1 MKLSSG
7 LLHAHAIS
15 QTSCVAVYCVCLEL
29 SCVRGR
35 DRQNST
41 WTCAVFPLLSFSP
54 RLLKIRES
62 PFVKRGGSWDDLAFT
77 GALDNYRLVNNFAS
91 QISVLCSAFYLS
103 VFHFIERLSFKFVA
117 YLLDIFQFC
126 AVLFIS
132 RFSPFIELCY
142 PSLLCLPRK
151 YRFCAVLFIP
161 RFLVI
166 ARLLYSSLLRACHTK
181 SVLCSAVFSASVSPL
196 GCTFV
201 LQVCYAL
208 TTQKYQFSAVLFIPQ
223 FAPFIAG
230 L

>member
-77 GALDNYRLVNNFAS
+77 GALDNYRLVNNFCLTNFGFVQRFLSLGFPLYWTFVIQVCGVLARH
-91 QISVLCSAFYLS
+91 ISVLCSAFYLS
-103 VFHFIERLSFKFVA
+103 VFPFYWTLLSKFV
-117 YLLDIFQFC
+117 
-126 AVLFIS
+126 
-132 RFSPFIELCY
+132 
-142 PSLLCLPRK
+142 
-151 YRFCAVLFIP
+151 
-161 RFLVI
+161 
-166 ARLLYSSLLRACHTK
+166 
-181 SVLCSAVFSASVSPL
+181 VFA
-196 GCTFV
+196 T
-201 LQVCYAL
+201 
-208 TTQKYQFSAVLFIPQ
+208 
-223 FAPFIAG
+223 
-230 L
+230 